1 MSDKKRDIDYRKIV
15 FGAVGLM
22 SVNQVF
28 NRLVRDPEF
37 NSEDFLSFQKLVNR
51 IVDLDLETLKGE
63 K

>member
-51 IVDLDLETLKGE
+51 IVD
-63 K
+63 